1 MSAPKAALG
10 AVEEKSAGAAEAT
23 PVTEPAPAPSSAET
37 VPAPSGKTTKHHSA
51 ARLWSAALLLVFAAA
66 CFGYYPVAATF
77 AIAAASGTWV
87 WLAGGG
93 LVLLWGAYLLVT
105 YFTGHRLPYP
115 ARVIFAAV
123 ILVAA
128 VLFGTFEAA
137 LLHSYRETPAEEPD
151 VLLILGALVEG
162 DKPSAALRTRIDAAA
177 DYLREHPS
185 VRALCI
191 GSAGDGEHISEAEC
205 IREGLI
211 ERGIG
216 EDRLL
221 LEEQSATTSENLR
234 FARAMLPHGV
244 SVAVVTND
252 FHVFRAE
259 MYARSAGF
267 QSVSGLAAPF
277 GGPLVPHYLV
287 REFMA
292 FTSDVLAGRA
302 ELFPGTFGLRALRFL
317 LEIAGTVAF
326 AISGAMTALR
336 RKMDI
341 FGVIILAL
349 TTAVGGGV
357 IRDCL
362 LGDTPPRVFA
372 DPVYALCAAAVA
384 VIVFLPP
391 VRHWLGGHHARYE
404 RFLLVMDSLGLG
416 IFTAVGVFVTYES
429 LPEAS
434 AFLAVFIG
442 VLTAVGGGVMRDI
455 FADATPY
462 IFVKHVYAVASLAGA
477 ILYAVLRPIIGDV
490 FGMLLTVCFVFTLR
504 ILSAVFRW
512 NLPRCDEDL

>member
-1 MSAPKAALG
+1 MSTRNTAPVAEKELG
-10 AVEEKSAGAAEAT
+10 GETA
-23 PVTEPAPAPSSAET
+23 APAK
-37 VPAPSGKTTKHHSA
+37 PAVSERKTKHRSA
-51 ARLWSAALLLVFAAA
+51 ARLVSAALLLVLAAA
-66 CFGYYPVAATF
+66 CFAYYPVAATF
-77 AIAAASGTWV
+77 AVAAASGTWV
-87 WLAGGG
+87 WLIGGAIAAA
-93 LVLLWGAYLLVT
+93 WGAYLLAT
-105 YFTGHRLPYP
+105 SFTGHRLPR
-115 ARVIFAAV
+115 AIRIAFVAV
-123 ILVAA
+123 VLAA
-128 VLFGTFEAA
+128 VLIFGIFEAA
-137 LLHSYRETPAEEPD
+137 LLYVYRETPVEEPD
-151 VLLILGALVEG
+151 YLLILGALVVG
-162 DKPSAALRTRIDAAA
+162 DEPSAALRTRIDAAA
-177 DYLREHPS
+177 DYLLKHPA
-185 VRALCI
+185 VQALCI
-191 GSAGDGEHISEAEC
+191 GTAGDGENISEAEC
-205 IREGLI
+205 IRRGLVS
-211 ERGIG
+211 RGVAD
-216 EDRLL
+216 DRLL

-234 FARAMLPHGV
+234 FARKMLPEDAAI
-244 SVAVVTND
+244 AVVTND

-267 QSVSGLAAPF
+267 TAVSGLAAPF

-302 ELFPGTFGLRALRFL
+302 DVFPGAFGLRALRFL

-326 AISGAMTALR
+326 AISGAMTGLR

-341 FGVIILAL
+341 FGVIILGL

-362 LGDTPPRVFA
+362 LGSTPPRVFA
-372 DPVYALCAAAVA
+372 DPIYALCAAAVS

-416 IFTAVGVFVTYES
+416 IFTAVGVSVTYEI
-429 LPEAS
+429 LPDAS

-477 ILYAVLRPIIGDV
+477 ILYALFRPVIGDV